1 MKDDPKSLSFVR
13 SRLRVDSSP
22 KYLLD
27 FQQIDLSAS
36 ELYKINEV
44 LQFWINFLLILQL
57 QIASVYKIII
67 LWVVNL

>member
-1 MKDDPKSLSFVR
+1 MKDDPKSLSCVR
-13 SRLRVDSSP
+13 CRLRVDFSP

-44 LQFWINFLLILQL
+44 
-57 QIASVYKIII
+57 
-67 LWVVNL
+67 

>member
-13 SRLRVDSSP
+13 SKLRVDSSP
-22 KYLLD
+22 KYLLN